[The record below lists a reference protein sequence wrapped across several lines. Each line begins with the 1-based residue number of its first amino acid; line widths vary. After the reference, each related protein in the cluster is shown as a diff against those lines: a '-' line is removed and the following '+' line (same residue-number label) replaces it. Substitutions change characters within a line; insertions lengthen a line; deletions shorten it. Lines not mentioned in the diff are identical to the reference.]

1 MKNKLIIIISFIIIL
16 ALSGFVVI
24 KLVNSDK
31 KYEGS
36 YYNVNNQTE
45 VEVPTSDV
53 SQTEVEVPIHDESN
67 QTEVEVSTNTED
79 NQTEIEVPIY
89 DVGQYIPED
98 STIQKDIT
106 ITITNLDDFDIP
118 EQVSLENELNYF
130 ARTSNYFTESCE
142 VELEY
147 FKEDL
152 DSEES
157 AKVYLFKIKDTD
169 VYGSFIDEA
178 FVFDFWIE

>member
-16 ALSGFVVI
+16 ALLGFIVF
-24 KLVNSDK
+24 KLSNNKD
-31 KYEGS
+31 YEGS
-36 YYNVNNQTE
+36 FYDGDNQTE
-45 VEVPTSDV
+45 VDGPV
-53 SQTEVEVPIHDESN
+53 
-67 QTEVEVSTNTED
+67 
-79 NQTEIEVPIY
+79 Y

-130 ARTSNYFTESCE
+130 ARTSNYFNESCE

-147 FKEDL
+147 FTEDL

-157 AKVYLFKIKDTD
+157 AKVYLFKIKDTN

>member
-16 ALSGFVVI
+16 ALLGFIVF
-24 KLVNSDK
+24 KLSNNKD
-31 KYEGS
+31 YEGS
-36 YYNVNNQTE
+36 FYDGDNQTE
-45 VEVPTSDV
+45 VEVPV
-53 SQTEVEVPIHDESN
+53 
-67 QTEVEVSTNTED
+67 
-79 NQTEIEVPIY
+79 Y

-130 ARTSNYFTESCE
+130 ARTSNYFNESCE

-147 FKEDL
+147 FIEDL

-157 AKVYLFKIKDTD
+157 AKVYLFKIKDTN

>member
-16 ALSGFVVI
+16 ALLGFIVF
-24 KLVNSDK
+24 KLSNNKD
-31 KYEGS
+31 YEGS
-36 YYNVNNQTE
+36 FYDGDNQTE
-45 VEVPTSDV
+45 VEVPV
-53 SQTEVEVPIHDESN
+53 
-67 QTEVEVSTNTED
+67 
-79 NQTEIEVPIY
+79 Y

-130 ARTSNYFTESCE
+130 ARTSNYFNESCE

-147 FKEDL
+147 FTEDL

-157 AKVYLFKIKDTD
+157 AKVYLFKIKDTN

>member
-1 MKNKLIIIISFIIIL
+1 MKNKLIISISFIIIL
-16 ALSGFVVI
+16 ALSGFI
-24 KLVNSDK
+24 IFKLVNNKDYK
-31 KYEGS
+31 GNFYTGG
-36 YYNVNNQTE
+36 
-45 VEVPTSDV
+45 
-53 SQTEVEVPIHDESN
+53 
-67 QTEVEVSTNTED
+67 
-79 NQTEIEVPIY
+79 NQTEIEVPVY

-98 STIQKDIT
+98 STVQKDIT
-106 ITITNLDDFDIP
+106 ITVTNLDDFDIP
-118 EQVSLENELNYF
+118 EQASLENELNYF
-130 ARTSNYFTESCE
+130 ARTSNYFNESCE

>member
-16 ALSGFVVI
+16 ALLGLIVF
-24 KLVNSDK
+24 KLSNNKD
-31 KYEGS
+31 YEGS
-36 YYNVNNQTE
+36 FYDGDNQTE
-45 VEVPTSDV
+45 VEVPV
-53 SQTEVEVPIHDESN
+53 
-67 QTEVEVSTNTED
+67 
-79 NQTEIEVPIY
+79 Y

-130 ARTSNYFTESCE
+130 ARTSDYFDESCE

-152 DSEES
+152 DSDES

>member
-16 ALSGFVVI
+16 ALLGFIVF
-24 KLVNSDK
+24 KLSNNKD
-31 KYEGS
+31 YEGS
-36 YYNVNNQTE
+36 FYDGDNQTE
-45 VEVPTSDV
+45 VEVPV
-53 SQTEVEVPIHDESN
+53 
-67 QTEVEVSTNTED
+67 
-79 NQTEIEVPIY
+79 Y

-98 STIQKDIT
+98 NTVQKDIT

-118 EQVSLENELNYF
+118 EQASLENELNYF
-130 ARTSNYFTESCE
+130 ARTSNYFNESCE

-147 FKEDL
+147 FTEDL

-157 AKVYLFKIKDTD
+157 AKVYLFKIKDTN